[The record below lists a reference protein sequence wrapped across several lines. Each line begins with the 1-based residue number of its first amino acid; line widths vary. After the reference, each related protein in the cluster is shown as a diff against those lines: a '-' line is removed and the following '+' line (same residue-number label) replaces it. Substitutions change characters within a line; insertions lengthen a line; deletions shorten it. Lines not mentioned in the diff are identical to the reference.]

1 MVTFT
6 HFGLHYPRG
15 LKNKSLREP
24 IDRYGDAMVRL
35 PFPSRQQ
42 VLSAAKWTA
51 FAAVGI
57 QAAAVATVTAVD
69 SMRKR
74 RRPQSGIFPYLPP
87 QHVTVGNNEFQ
98 VFTYGRE
105 LYNAMLADIRGAQ
118 QTIYFESFIVKADET
133 GYEFREALIEA
144 ARRGVDVYI
153 ILDTWGNLNSDPRF
167 RHFPTIP
174 HLNFINFPLVRTG
187 IFTGRERDKGRD
199 HRKIMVVDGTTGF
212 VGGYNVGTL
221 YAHHWRDTHLRVVG
235 GAAHLLELSFISMWN
250 SYRKQNAPRLAMTPT
265 HDWESSIQVLENAP
279 SRNIYPIR
287 ALYIEVLNRA
297 SKRAWITMGYFIPD
311 EAMLH
316 ALISAAQR
324 GVDVRVLIPE
334 YSNHIYADWVAR
346 SHYDD
351 LLRNGVKI
359 FLYEEAMVHA
369 KTMTVDGAWSTV
381 GTANIDRLSLR
392 GNFEI
397 NMEIYAESF
406 AAAME
411 RIFEVDLANSRE
423 LTQQMWDQRSTM
435 AWVLERVLRPLA
447 PLM

>member
-1 MVTFT
+1 
-6 HFGLHYPRG
+6 
-15 LKNKSLREP
+15 
-24 IDRYGDAMVRL
+24 MVRL
-35 PFPSRQQ
+35 SLPSRQQ
-42 VLSAAKWTA
+42 VISAARW
-51 FAAVGI
+51 AAVATVGI
-57 QAAAVATVTAVD
+57 QAAAVASVTAVD

-74 RRPQSGIFPYLPP
+74 RRPQSGIFPHLPP
-87 QHVTVGNNEFQ
+87 QEVTVGNNEFQ

-105 LYNAMLADIRGAQ
+105 LYDVMLADIRSARD
-118 QTIYFESFIVKADET
+118 TIYFESFIVKADAT
-133 GYEFREALIEA
+133 GDEFRNALMAA
-144 ARRGVDVYI
+144 ARRGVEVYV

-167 RHFPTIP
+167 RHLPKMP

-199 HRKIMVVDGTTGF
+199 HRKIMVVDGEIGY

-250 SYRKQNAPRLAMTPT
+250 SYRKQNSPRLDMAPA
-265 HDWESSIQVLENAP
+265 HDWDSSIRVLENAP
-279 SRNIYPIR
+279 SKNIYPIR
-287 ALYIEVLNRA
+287 ALYIEVLHRA
-297 SKRAWITMGYFIPD
+297 SQRAWITMGYFIPD
-311 EAMLH
+311 ETMLH
-316 ALISAAQR
+316 ALISAARR
-324 GVDVRVLIPE
+324 GVDVRILIPE

-406 AAAME
+406 AEAME
-411 RIFEVDLANSRE
+411 RIFEVDLANSHE
-423 LTQQMWDQRSTM
+423 LTQQMWDRR
-435 AWVLERVLRPLA
+435 AAIARVLERVLRPLA
-447 PLM
+447 PLL

>member
-1 MVTFT
+1 M
-6 HFGLHYPRG
+6 
-15 LKNKSLREP
+15 LRLS
-24 IDRYGDAMVRL
+24 V
-35 PFPSRQQ
+35 PSRQQ
-42 VLSAAKWTA
+42 VLSAMKWTSL
-51 FAAVGI
+51 AALGV

-74 RRPQSGIFPYLPP
+74 RRPQSGIFPHLPP
-87 QHVTVGNNEFQ
+87 QDVSVGGNEFTI
-98 VFTYGRE
+98 FTYGRE
-105 LYNAMLADIRGAQ
+105 LYDVMLADIRAAKE
-118 QTIYFESFIVKADET
+118 TIYFECFIVKADET
-133 GYEFREALIEA
+133 GYEFRNALIDA

-153 ILDTWGNLNSDPRF
+153 LLDTWGNLNSDPRF
-167 RHFPTIP
+167 RHFPKMP
-174 HLNFINFPLVRTG
+174 HLYSINFPLVRTG

-199 HRKIMVVDGTTGF
+199 HRKIMTVDGSIGY
-212 VGGYNVGTL
+212 VGGYNVGRL
-221 YAHHWRDTHLRVVG
+221 YAHHWRDTHLRVE
-235 GAAHLLELSFISMWN
+235 GAAAHQLELSFITMWN
-250 SYRKQNAPRLAMTPT
+250 SYRTQNSPRLEFAPT
-265 HDWESSIQVLENAP
+265 HDWDSAILVRENAP
-279 SRNIYPIR
+279 SRDIYPIR

-311 EAMLH
+311 DAMMH
-316 ALISAAQR
+316 ALVAAARR
-324 GVDVRVLIPE
+324 GVDVRILIPE

-346 SHYDD
+346 SHYDE

-406 AAAME
+406 ATVME
-411 RIFEVDLANSRE
+411 EIFEVDLDNSHE
-423 LTQQMWDQRSTM
+423 LTRQMWAQRSKI

>member
-1 MVTFT
+1 
-6 HFGLHYPRG
+6 
-15 LKNKSLREP
+15 
-24 IDRYGDAMVRL
+24 MVRL
-35 PFPSRQQ
+35 SLPSRQQ
-42 VLSAAKWTA
+42 VISAAKWSAVTA
-51 FAAVGI
+51 VAI
-57 QAAAVATVTAVD
+57 QATAVATVSAVD

-74 RRPQSGIFPYLPP
+74 RRPQSGIFPHLPP
-87 QHVTVGNNEFQ
+87 QNVTVGSNEFQ
-98 VFTYGRE
+98 IFTYGRE
-105 LYNAMLADIRGAQ
+105 LYDAMLADIRAAKH
-118 QTIYFESFIVKADET
+118 TIYFECFIVKADET
-133 GYEFREALIEA
+133 GYEFRNALMDA

-167 RHFPTIP
+167 RHLPRIP

-199 HRKIMVVDGTTGF
+199 HRKILTIDGDIGY
-212 VGGYNVGTL
+212 VGGYNVGTV
-221 YAHHWRDTHLRVVG
+221 YAHHWRDTHLRVEG
-235 GAAHLLELSFISMWN
+235 GAAHQLELAFITMWN
-250 SYRKQNAPRLAMTPT
+250 SYRKQSSPRLEMLPT
-265 HDWESSIQVLENAP
+265 HDWDSSIQVLENAP

-311 EAMLH
+311 ETMLH
-316 ALISAAQR
+316 ALTSAARR
-324 GVDVRVLIPE
+324 GVDVRILIPE

-397 NMEIYAESF
+397 NMEVYGESF
-406 AAAME
+406 ARAME
-411 RIFEVDLANSRE
+411 RIFEVDLANSHE
-423 LTQQMWDQRSTM
+423 LTQQMWGQRSTI